1 MFIINK
7 SRYHLLE
14 FLPNGIVGEIG
25 VQSGNFS
32 QAILEK
38 NNPEKLHLIDSWENN
53 YFDNN
58 SNERQYNIVLKRFD
72 YYIKDNIVEINKG
85 FSENILKNFSDNY
98 FDWVFFNKNDDYE
111 KILEN
116 LFLIYRKIKDNGFIV
131 GHNFFNENDNIK
143 NAVNSFIEETKSE
156 LLILTVPQND
166 NSSFVISKKYNEESD
181 IFLLNLVKNINDNI
195 IEIDVKKLNLN
206 KKKLFLIII
215 INL

>member
-1 MFIINK
+1 
-7 SRYHLLE
+7 LLE

-195 IEIDVKKLNLN
+195 IEIDVKKIKLEQ
-206 KKKLFLIII
+206 KKIIFDNNYKFI
-215 INL
+215 TNVIL